1 MVMTP
6 ADSAPGLGEGEMLQC
21 DLIMKGGITSGVVY
35 PRLIARLAEKYRFRN
50 IGGTSAGAIAAAGCA
65 AAEYGRQHNNHGA
78 FDRLRE
84 LPDDLQQSMGSPQ
97 ASMLFHLFQ
106 PAPEVTKHFAVLVS
120 MLNLGPLHAVGS
132 ALLTMLRQFRG
143 FALLGLVLALLLI
156 VPIVSVTG
164 PYPDTGGAIFV
175 SLVILAGWALWSY
188 FGLRRLRNLSAGT
201 FLLWLVAAIAFTALV
216 LVLLGGAPLDWR
228 LPFLV
233 GAVAIAAV
241 LSAAVALGIAGAKFV
256 KTLLAGIHKNFYGI
270 CTGRTMNKE
279 QIGPKGLTDWLMAY
293 FNELAGLKLEDRVL
307 TFGDLWG
314 ANEASKT
321 NGAARD
327 INLEVMT
334 TAISQQMCY
343 SIPFRDGCPP
353 FYYDEDEWSRL
364 FPAEAMRALREP
376 YRAEGAKDDDRR
388 DPDEPEEHVAN
399 AAGKRLRRLPR
410 NQYLPVVVAVRM
422 SLSFP
427 ILLSAVSLYSV
438 DWSLKANSKAKEQ
451 ASSGS
456 TTVAGRAPGVLT
468 ATRVWFSDGGIG
480 SNMPLHFFDAPL
492 PGHPTF
498 AVNLKEPHPDHPID
512 EGGRIYLPDSNIGG
526 RIRYW
531 PEPQDAKPM
540 SGLVGFLLA
549 IINTMQNWRDEIQF
563 PYPGYRDRI
572 VQISQRKDE
581 GGLNLNMPEQ
591 NIRALSE
598 AGEMAAEALIA
609 RFHPSGAQAG
619 EGWANHE
626 EVRLTTFMGLLER
639 MGVSLNARLHSG
651 TWSSVTQR
659 VVTGRRYTI
668 SDGKAAT
675 DYLARLQDM
684 GDTMIANGS
693 KLQGK
698 ALKPHAD
705 LRISPKI

>member
-1 MVMTP
+1 
-6 ADSAPGLGEGEMLQC
+6 MLQC

-388 DPDEPEEHVAN
+388 DPDEPE
-399 AAGKRLRRLPR
+399 
-410 NQYLPVVVAVRM
+410 
-422 SLSFP
+422 
-427 ILLSAVSLYSV
+427 
-438 DWSLKANSKAKEQ
+438 
-451 ASSGS
+451 
-456 TTVAGRAPGVLT
+456 
-468 ATRVWFSDGGIG
+468 
-480 SNMPLHFFDAPL
+480 
-492 PGHPTF
+492 
-498 AVNLKEPHPDHPID
+498 
-512 EGGRIYLPDSNIGG
+512 
-526 RIRYW
+526 
-531 PEPQDAKPM
+531 
-540 SGLVGFLLA
+540 
-549 IINTMQNWRDEIQF
+549 
-563 PYPGYRDRI
+563 
-572 VQISQRKDE
+572 
-581 GGLNLNMPEQ
+581 
-591 NIRALSE
+591 
-598 AGEMAAEALIA
+598 A
-609 RFHPSGAQAG
+609 RC
-619 EGWANHE
+619 
-626 EVRLTTFMGLLER
+626 
-639 MGVSLNARLHSG
+639 
-651 TWSSVTQR
+651 
-659 VVTGRRYTI
+659 
-668 SDGKAAT
+668 
-675 DYLARLQDM
+675 
-684 GDTMIANGS
+684 
-693 KLQGK
+693 
-698 ALKPHAD
+698 
-705 LRISPKI
+705 